1 VRIISIFHYLRYVLE
16 LEFKNVQSMSVRSI
30 ASQFTKI
37 TQRFAL
43 NVLAMQKIS
52 EIWVGNRMIRSYVQ
66 PIDSKYH
73 GSFLNSLFICR
84 YGRWTVHTT

>member
-37 TQRFAL
+37 KQRFAL
-43 NVLAMQKIS
+43 NVLAMQKTS
-52 EIWVGNRMIRSYVQ
+52 EIWVGNRMIRSYVLWR
-66 PIDSKYH
+66 PKNFGRH
-73 GSFLNSLFICR
+73 FLDIQVKCK
-84 YGRWTVHTT
+84 